1 MKEITVTTPSKNY
14 PVYVG
19 DHVLTKLKEI
29 LQSLTPSPKNLLI
42 ITDENVGKLYL
53 KNLEQAIGQIFP
65 YEIIQIQAGDD
76 QKSFDNFFTCHS
88 YALEKELDRT
98 SVVLAL
104 GGGMIGD
111 IAGFVAGTYMRGIRF
126 IQIPTTIL
134 AHDSAVGGKTG
145 INHPEGKNMIG
156 VFHQPEAV
164 IYSTDFLGT
173 LPENEIRSG
182 FSEVIKHA
190 LISDQD
196 LFDSLHNRVQ
206 TLADLQGD
214 LLTNALI
221 RGIEIK
227 NDVVTKDEREQGI
240 RAFLN
245 FGHTLGHAIEG
256 ELHYKGITH
265 GEAVAQGM
273 LFALSLN
280 EETAQLGKKLESWLI
295 KLGYPALP
303 KGLTVRSL
311 IHRMKKDKKA
321 TKGKI
326 QMVLLKEIGHPY
338 LASYNVEQ
346 LEKKLSAFL
355 PEYE

>member
-1 MKEITVTTPSKNY
+1 MKQINITTPSKNY

-19 DHVLTKLKEI
+19 ENAITHLGSVLTALSPE
-29 LQSLTPSPKNLLI
+29 PKNVLI
-42 ITDENVGKLYL
+42 ITDHHVGSLYL
-53 KNLEQAIGQIFP
+53 NEVKAELDQAVSYEVFQIKP
-65 YEIIQIQAGDD
+65 GDH
-76 QKSFDNFFTCHS
+76 QKSFENYYACQSF
-88 YALEKELDRT
+88 ALEMGLDRT
-98 SVVLAL
+98 SVILAL

-164 IYSTDFLGT
+164 VYSTEFLST

-190 LISDQD
+190 LIADPSFYKYLQENIKTLDD
-196 LFDSLHNRVQ
+196 LKGEH
-206 TLADLQGD
+206 
-214 LLTNALI
+214 LLNCLI

-227 NDVVTKDEREQGI
+227 NEVVTQDEREKGI

-256 ELHYKGITH
+256 ELQYSGITH
-265 GEAVAQGM
+265 GEAVAHGM
-273 LFALSLN
+273 LFALSLKEDTIQVGKDLN
-280 EETAQLGKKLESWLI
+280 KWLNDLGF
-295 KLGYPALP
+295 
-303 KGLTVRSL
+303 LTVPRNLSVHSL
-311 IHRMKKDKKA
+311 INRMKKDKKA
-321 TKGKI
+321 AGGTI
-326 QMVLLKEIGHPY
+326 NMVLLKEIGHPI
-338 LASYNVEQ
+338 LTSYQTKE
-346 LEKKLSAFL
+346 LEEKLTLFL
-355 PEYE
+355 TDH